1 VAAALFALT
10 FLLVAPFWL
19 LMIVL
24 PTWPVTVRIVRSPL
38 IVLPAVLVYAALVL
52 PELGSFWAALGAPT
66 LAGVRELLG
75 SDTGVAAACAHLLA
89 FDLFAGR
96 WIYLDGGERGLNPW
110 LLAPV
115 LVLTLLFG
123 PLGLAAYL
131 ALRQVAGRV
140 AA

>member
-10 FLLVAPFWL
+10 FPLVAPFW
-19 LMIVL
+19 
-24 PTWPVTVRIVRSPL
+24 
-38 IVLPAVLVYAALVL
+38 
-52 PELGSFWAALGAPT
+52 
-66 LAGVRELLG
+66 
-75 SDTGVAAACAHLLA
+75 
-89 FDLFAGR
+89 
-96 WIYLDGGERGLNPW
+96 LNPW

-131 ALRQVAGRV
+131 TLRQVAGRV

>member
-1 VAAALFALT
+1 VAAA
-10 FLLVAPFWL
+10 W
-19 LMIVL
+19 
-24 PTWPVTVRIVRSPL
+24 
-38 IVLPAVLVYAALVL
+38 
-52 PELGSFWAALGAPT
+52 
-66 LAGVRELLG
+66 
-75 SDTGVAAACAHLLA
+75 AHLLA